1 MRRTFIEHG
10 KRRWINEKMMR
21 GPEGGERKNVYEMK
35 YLTEQD
41 MPYFRRLAED
51 GKAIIIEFNDQALLQ
66 IDPDSFQKPAGDID
80 RKSLEEALQR
90 QEPVLTE
97 KSREGELLS
106 QEIKEMEKM
115 LDSPGSVIEDQEEA
129 GLEKALQAEQMKKMF
144 QELIKDY
151 MHELRAERKEI

>member
-1 MRRTFIEHG
+1 
-10 KRRWINEKMMR
+10 
-21 GPEGGERKNVYEMK
+21 MK

-51 GKAIIIEFNDQALLQ
+51 GKAIIIELTDQALLQ
-66 IDPDSFQKPAGDID
+66 IDPESFQKPSGEID

-90 QEPVLTE
+90 QAPVLME

-106 QEIKEMEKM
+106 QEIKEMEKL
-115 LDSPGSVIEDQEEA
+115 LDSSGSVIGDQEEA
-129 GLEKALQAEQMKKMF
+129 GLDAALQVEQMKKVF
-144 QELIKDY
+144 QELIRDY

>member
-1 MRRTFIEHG
+1 M
-10 KRRWINEKMMR
+10 
-21 GPEGGERKNVYEMK
+21 YEMK

-51 GKAIIIEFNDQALLQ
+51 GKAIIIELTDQALLQ
-66 IDPDSFQKPAGDID
+66 IDPESFQKPSGEID

-90 QEPVLTE
+90 QAPVLME

-106 QEIKEMEKM
+106 QEIKEMEKL
-115 LDSPGSVIEDQEEA
+115 LDSSGSVIGDQEEA
-129 GLEKALQAEQMKKMF
+129 GLDAALQVEQMKKVF
-144 QELIKDY
+144 QELIRDY

>member
-1 MRRTFIEHG
+1 M
-10 KRRWINEKMMR
+10 
-21 GPEGGERKNVYEMK
+21 YEMK

-41 MPYFRRLAED
+41 MPYFRRLMEE
-51 GKAIIIEFNDQALLQ
+51 GKAIIIELSDQALLQ
-66 IDPDSFQKPAGDID
+66 IDPNSFRKPSGEIN
-80 RKSLEEALQR
+80 RKSLEEALQK
-90 QEPVLTE
+90 QETLLME

-115 LDSPGSVIEDQEEA
+115 LDSPGSVIEDQEEV

>member
-1 MRRTFIEHG
+1 M
-10 KRRWINEKMMR
+10 
-21 GPEGGERKNVYEMK
+21 YEMK
-35 YLTEQD
+35 YLTGQD

-51 GKAIIIEFNDQALLQ
+51 GKAIIIEISDQALLQ
-66 IDPDSFQKPAGDID
+66 IDPDSFRKPSGEIN
-80 RKSLEEALQR
+80 RKSLEEALQK
-90 QEPVLTE
+90 QETLLME